1 MNRLKLSLAIL
12 VLLAILSVTGL
23 MTIRHQCTL
32 FTEQTQRII
41 TAVRAGDMQEAL
53 DECDELYGLWEEFH
67 EKTGIFVDGNQLD
80 RIRSELVGLRALIAA
95 EHPELLSRLEA
106 LCELTEELFSEEL
119 PDLWHIL

>member
-1 MNRLKLSLAIL
+1 
-12 VLLAILSVTGL
+12 
-23 MTIRHQCTL
+23 
-32 FTEQTQRII
+32 
-41 TAVRAGDMQEAL
+41 MQEAL